1 MISSSLVIQNA
12 RILLPNGDFFSGEV
26 QVQDGQIAQ
35 VGVDLAPL
43 DDRAI
48 VIDATG

>member
-1 MISSSLVIQNA
+1 MLESCCQTVTFL
-12 RILLPNGDFFSGEV
+12 GE
-26 QVQDGQIAQ
+26 VQDGQIAQ
-35 VGVDLAPL
+35 IGVDLAPL